1 MIGLCCQLERP
12 ELEQSRAI
20 TLLVNNDGKNSLE
33 PMLPHAHILC
43 EAVKCFEV
51 D

>member
-12 ELEQSRAI
+12 ELEWSRAI